1 MFTLKVLNILWGLF
15 CAYSLAWLG
24 LVFGLAPPEP
34 LTELLLVCGTPRSCI
49 LFAGN
54 IGLIAGVRHP
64 SLYSLTLI
72 GSYLG
77 KRNAKNN
84 ILHRNG
90 YPWNLNYV
98 EPYRYRVSSFEW

>member
-1 MFTLKVLNILWGLF
+1 MFTLKVPNILWGFF

-64 SLYSLTLI
+64 SIALLS
-72 GSYLG
+72 
-77 KRNAKNN
+77 N
-84 ILHRNG
+84 INWFVFG
-90 YPWNLNYV
+90 
-98 EPYRYRVSSFEW
+98 